1 MNRQVPVWGEKKK
14 KKKKKKIH
22 KSSAVNIIIRRWK
35 FANSIKFTAETLA
48 TSPLLQRP
56 NTWLWG
62 VFLNSFFQKE
72 GREGE

>member
-1 MNRQVPVWGEKKK
+1 MNRQVPVWEKKK
-14 KKKKKKIH
+14 KTTQILGSKY
-22 KSSAVNIIIRRWK
+22 NK